1 MIKDSALRPG
11 QLARARWR
19 TSSHSGTSGSC
30 VEVAD
35 LDDGHH
41 AVRDSTNP
49 AGPALIA
56 TATGWS
62 AFTTALRAGEFH

>member
-1 MIKDSALRPG
+1 
-11 QLARARWR
+11 
-19 TSSHSGTSGSC
+19 

>member
-1 MIKDSALRPG
+1 MDSALPPG
-11 QLARARWR
+11 QLTRARWR

-30 VEVAD
+30 VQVVG
-35 LDDGHH
+35 LDDGHR
-41 AVRDSTNP
+41 AVRDSKNP
-49 AGPALIA
+49 TGPALIA